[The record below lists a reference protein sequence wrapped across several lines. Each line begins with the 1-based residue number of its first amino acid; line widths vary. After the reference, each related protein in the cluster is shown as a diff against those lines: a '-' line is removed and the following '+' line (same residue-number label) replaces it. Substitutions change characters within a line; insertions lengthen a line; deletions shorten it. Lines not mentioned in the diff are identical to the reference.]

1 MSVAIVSDNAVSTL
15 ASATGIG
22 ATSFT
27 VPTGDGALFP
37 SPGTL
42 EHFLATIGPDEDNEV
57 VRCTARSGDT
67 VTCDALTA
75 THAQGARVMVSP
87 NKALF
92 DELPRLIAVDLT
104 LTVAP
109 SGAMFATVPA
119 ALSWL
124 KNKLIAS
131 DATVTIQIGDG
142 TYSHAAPI
150 VSDIPCA
157 DRVAIVGQNFYTR
170 TFSSIQSG
178 SGSAGNHLLV
188 LNVSSTANVAVND
201 YVLIYSASG
210 GTNPQYLSGCHKVTE
225 VDSANSRI
233 TINSYHQAAVQPSGS
248 TSGTLYVVKAILS
261 FTGCDGMQSGA
272 KWWKLVDKLAMVG
285 NGAIDTAGAQSTRQ
299 ACVRCGHRSSFRL
312 MPEALAPPMS
322 GSQTFVS
329 APMPNIRRRLRFIM
343 YAYQSS
349 RIAPCIRQEGPSTQ
363 TAARSAA
370 RSGLRLMRSM
380 VAVAYLRRWAGDVSL
395 AAFDPRATIGT
406 AAMPTDTGIT
416 TSPAQHWSATATARL
431 ARRLIFRAT
440 STH

>member
-285 NGAIDTAGAQSTRQ
+285 NGAIDTAG
-299 ACVRCGHRSSFRL
+299 VRSVRS
-312 MPEALAPPMS
+312 PII
-322 GSQTFVS
+322 VS
-329 APMPNIRRRLRFIM
+329 AYAGSFGPANVGIANFRFGAYAEYSPPITLHHVCLSKFPHSALYTAGGTVNANGCAVSGAVGSTFDAIYGGSGVFTTLGGRCLAGGIRSTGNYWYGG
-343 YAYQSS
+343 YADRYGYNY
-349 RIAPCIRQEGPSTQ
+349 IAG
-363 TAARSAA
+363 
-370 RSGLRLMRSM
+370 
-380 VAVAYLRRWAGDVSL
+380 
-395 AAFDPRATIGT
+395 ATLVGNGNGT
-406 AAMPTDTGIT
+406 L
-416 TSPAQHWSATATARL
+416 SPAADIQGNEYALNDSA
-431 ARRLIFRAT
+431 
-440 STH
+440 